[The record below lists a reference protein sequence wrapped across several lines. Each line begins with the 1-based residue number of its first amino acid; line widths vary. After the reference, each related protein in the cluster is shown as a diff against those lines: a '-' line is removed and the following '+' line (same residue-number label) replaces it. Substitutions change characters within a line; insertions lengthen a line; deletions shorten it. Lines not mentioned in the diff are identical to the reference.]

1 MCAGLLDAKGPWN
14 TVIVSFWRS
23 FYLHFF
29 SMLRSL
35 RIWVH
40 QVESGGNP
48 AIRNATHSGNLS
60 AYVNTI
66 LCNQGTIRNRLQY
79 GYSIQNV
86 WENNKLPSK
95 GARLDDIGFFSVFL
109 TYGPEFCKK
118 CFYWTQTFDVY
129 LITITFMPTKLN
141 IYVCRVFHNCWNKA
155 IGHKS
160 RILNDTTMMI
170 TFIERWKDNIL

>member
-95 GARLDDIGFFSVFL
+95 GARLDDIGFFFSFLDVRSGILQKVFL
-109 TYGPEFCKK
+109 LNSNFWRVFNNNYIYANE
-118 CFYWTQTFDVY
+118 
-129 LITITFMPTKLN
+129 N
-141 IYVCRVFHNCWNKA
+141 IYVYRVFHNCWNKA